1 MEYYVK
7 SVISIIES
15 NYHKLTSA
23 EKTVADF
30 FIHNNQNTDFSSSH
44 IAELLYT
51 SKATLSRFAKKIGY
65 RGYQEFIYQY
75 ENTFE
80 EKEEKITG
88 NTKIVL
94 NAYQEVLNKTYN
106 LVDEAQIGR
115 IVGYL
120 NKADRVLVCGCG
132 SSGLSAKEM
141 EIRFM
146 RIGIDVDSMT
156 DSDMIK
162 MALYML
168 SELEDND
175 IGFTMCNGDIVSEEK
190 YIGWINQIL
199 GTNYSFRKRFNLWE
213 NVVWYIENEKC
224 EEMHI
229 SMKELFELIP
239 KNLRYAAG
247 GTELAD
253 LLWIINGTSSLL
265 PKNVESNSYA
275 YDIWLCQRAIQ
286 EIFIKDLEDEEEKIL
301 SLLQMPRNRRRSIT
315 DPVMKKLAK
324 FTLFLPA
331 RIILFLYTEF
341 TGDNFWEIWSA
352 IKSGAYHDEKMKKY
366 ASKELELYRKIFI
379 EGPIAPVTTSDFL
392 SQDEYFTF
400 WKTPPELGGEEN
412 YYISDWDRLYWW
424 GKIEDVEITEEI
436 DIWLNMLVKEYEMIL
451 NGKEQ
456 ETENA
461 FVDHIFNTMEYLNSF
476 YGRIYLFKEFY
487 NELLN
492 NSHEVRYQAIL
503 DLLDKFGEKNKEIGR
518 VYQKYGNKEW
528 CMLSKNLKCNRGR
541 MEIKRIISV
550 MANKELRKKYF
561 GF

>member
-1 MEYYVK
+1 MKFEKISQEDREKLERRLYKTIVEEFRREKIKDGYYKYIVSLQEFK
-7 SVISIIES
+7 FITDITDNELKESISIAVDTME
-15 NYHKLTSA
+15 
-23 EKTVADF
+23 
-30 FIHNNQNTDFSSSH
+30 
-44 IAELLYT
+44 EL
-51 SKATLSRFAKKIGY
+51 KKINNNDGM
-65 RGYQEFIYQY
+65 
-75 ENTFE
+75 NKKKL
-80 EKEEKITG
+80 KEI
-88 NTKIVL
+88 
-94 NAYQEVLNKTYN
+94 Q
-106 LVDEAQIGR
+106 
-115 IVGYL
+115 
-120 NKADRVLVCGCG
+120 
-132 SSGLSAKEM
+132 
-141 EIRFM
+141 
-146 RIGIDVDSMT
+146 
-156 DSDMIK
+156 
-162 MALYML
+162 
-168 SELEDND
+168 DND

-253 LLWIINGTSSLL
+253 LLWVINGTSSLL
-265 PKNVESNSYA
+265 PRDLDSDSYA
-275 YDIWLCQRAIQ
+275 YDVWKCQRAIQ

-301 SLLQMPRNRRRSIT
+301 SLLQMPRNRRRSVM
-315 DPVMKKLAK
+315 DPVMKQLAK

-331 RIILFLYTEF
+331 RIVLFLYTEF

-352 IKSGAYHDEKMKKY
+352 IKRNVYHDEKMKKY

-392 SQDEYFTF
+392 RQEGYFTF
-400 WKTPPELGGEEN
+400 WETPPELGGEEN
-412 YYISDWDRLYWW
+412 YYISDWDRLYCW

-436 DIWLNMLVKEYEMIL
+436 DTWLNMLVKEYEMIL
-451 NGKEQ
+451 KGKEQ

-461 FVDHIFNTMEYLNSF
+461 FVGHIFNTMEYLNTF

-492 NSHEVRYQAIL
+492 NSHEMRFQAIL

-541 MEIKRIISV
+541 MEIKRIIGV

>member
-1 MEYYVK
+1 MMPGMLGAFIISVVCIKGQDYIMEYYVK

-162 MALYML
+162 MASVFQNRRSLIFGFSISGEREEVTYLLREAYNKGAKTVLFTTNNGKKFSEYYSEVVAL
-168 SELEDND
+168 SSLRHLNYGNVISPQFPILIILD
-175 IGFTMCNGDIVSEEK
+175 IIYAYYVEQNK
-190 YIGWINQIL
+190 YIREGMHDSTL
-199 GTNYSFRKRFNLWE
+199 CAL
-213 NVVWYIENEKC
+213 
-224 EEMHI
+224 EE
-229 SMKELFELIP
+229 
-239 KNLRYAAG
+239 
-247 GTELAD
+247 
-253 LLWIINGTSSLL
+253 
-265 PKNVESNSYA
+265 
-275 YDIWLCQRAIQ
+275 
-286 EIFIKDLEDEEEKIL
+286 
-301 SLLQMPRNRRRSIT
+301 
-315 DPVMKKLAK
+315 
-324 FTLFLPA
+324 
-331 RIILFLYTEF
+331 
-341 TGDNFWEIWSA
+341 
-352 IKSGAYHDEKMKKY
+352 
-366 ASKELELYRKIFI
+366 
-379 EGPIAPVTTSDFL
+379 
-392 SQDEYFTF
+392 
-400 WKTPPELGGEEN
+400 
-412 YYISDWDRLYWW
+412 
-424 GKIEDVEITEEI
+424 
-436 DIWLNMLVKEYEMIL
+436 
-451 NGKEQ
+451 
-456 ETENA
+456 
-461 FVDHIFNTMEYLNSF
+461 
-476 YGRIYLFKEFY
+476 
-487 NELLN
+487 
-492 NSHEVRYQAIL
+492 
-503 DLLDKFGEKNKEIGR
+503 
-518 VYQKYGNKEW
+518 
-528 CMLSKNLKCNRGR
+528 
-541 MEIKRIISV
+541 
-550 MANKELRKKYF
+550 
-561 GF
+561 

>member
-1 MEYYVK
+1 MK
-7 SVISIIES
+7 NISVLIKPASGACNMTCDYCFYCDEAAKREQKFYGMMSEETLKNMIRRTMLHSEGS
-15 NYHKLTSA
+15 VSYTWQGGEPTLRGL
-23 EKTVADF
+23 DF
-30 FIHNNQNTDFSSSH
+30 FR
-44 IAELLYT
+44 
-51 SKATLSRFAKKIGY
+51 K
-65 RGYQEFIYQY
+65 
-75 ENTFE
+75 
-80 EKEEKITG
+80 
-88 NTKIVL
+88 
-94 NAYQEVLNKTYN
+94 
-106 LVDEAQIGR
+106 
-115 IVGYL
+115 
-120 NKADRVLVCGCG
+120 
-132 SSGLSAKEM
+132 
-141 EIRFM
+141 
-146 RIGIDVDSMT
+146 
-156 DSDMIK
+156 
-162 MALYML
+162 ALYL
-168 SELEDND
+168 QKKYNRNHLQVINA
-175 IGFTMCNGDIVSEEK
+175 FQTNGYGITD
-190 YIGWINQIL
+190 
-199 GTNYSFRKRFNLWE
+199 
-213 NVVWYIENEKC
+213 EKC

-253 LLWIINGTSSLL
+253 LLWVINGTSSLL
-265 PKNVESNSYA
+265 PRDLDPDSYA
-275 YDIWLCQRAIQ
+275 YEVWKCQRAIQ
-286 EIFIKDLEDEEEKIL
+286 EIFIKDLENEEEKIL
-301 SLLQMPRNRRRSIT
+301 SLLQMPRNRRKSVM
-315 DPVMKKLAK
+315 DPIMKKLAK

-331 RIILFLYTEF
+331 RIVLFLYTEF

-392 SQDEYFTF
+392 SQDGYFTF
-400 WKTPPELGGEEN
+400 WETPSELVGEEN

-451 NGKEQ
+451 KGKEQ

-487 NELLN
+487 NALLN

-528 CMLSKNLKCNRGR
+528 CILSKNLKCNRGR
-541 MEIKRIISV
+541 MEIKRIIGV

>member
-1 MEYYVK
+1 MGTYVWY
-7 SVISIIES
+7 SG
-15 NYHKLTSA
+15 
-23 EKTVADF
+23 VADYPLEKRKR
-30 FIHNNQNTDFSSSH
+30 IKENLLKILNAGGMMQVESVKNNNQ
-44 IAELLYT
+44 ELYVLCKPEKDKNNRILWNYNYFEDDMWET
-51 SKATLSRFAKKIGY
+51 ASLDCNNL
-65 RGYQEFIYQY
+65 QIYS
-75 ENTFE
+75 NKVGNE
-80 EKEEKITG
+80 EYK
-88 NTKIVL
+88 
-94 NAYQEVLNKTYN
+94 
-106 LVDEAQIGR
+106 
-115 IVGYL
+115 
-120 NKADRVLVCGCG
+120 
-132 SSGLSAKEM
+132 
-141 EIRFM
+141 
-146 RIGIDVDSMT
+146 DV
-156 DSDMIK
+156 MI
-162 MALYML
+162 ALYML

-190 YIGWINQIL
+190 YVGWINQIL

-213 NVVWYIENEKC
+213 NVEWYIENEKC

-253 LLWIINGTSSLL
+253 LLWVINGTSSLL
-265 PKNVESNSYA
+265 PRDLDSDSYA
-275 YDIWLCQRAIQ
+275 YDVWKCQRAIQ

-301 SLLQMPRNRRRSIT
+301 SLLQMPRNRRRSVM
-315 DPVMKKLAK
+315 DPVMKQLAK

-331 RIILFLYTEF
+331 RIVLFLYTEF

-352 IKSGAYHDEKMKKY
+352 IKRNVYHDEKMKKY

-392 SQDEYFTF
+392 RQEGYFTF
-400 WKTPPELGGEEN
+400 WETPPELGGEEN
-412 YYISDWDRLYWW
+412 YYISDWDRLYCW

-436 DIWLNMLVKEYEMIL
+436 DTWLNMLVKEYEMIL
-451 NGKEQ
+451 KGKEQ

-487 NELLN
+487 NALLN

-528 CMLSKNLKCNRGR
+528 CILSKNLKCNRGR
-541 MEIKRIISV
+541 MEIKRIIGV